1 MLVLRVI
8 RVLTL
13 RQRWGSVLVL
23 FANLLGNLLELFG
36 LALLV
41 PTVTILISDRLPP
54 WFDEVPLLG
63 SLKIDSARSWLVLT
77 LVAVFI
83 AKNVVSWAVMTASL
97 RFVTRTAAALRETVF
112 VARASEEY
120 EHFVSRHQAER
131 IRSVENSAALVT
143 HFLSPVMTLVADS
156 ILFVGTA
163 MLLLAVNPFGTM
175 TSCLLLLVVTGLGT
189 RLSAARLEEW
199 GERRRLADQEVLATM
214 NDTFQSYKEILLN
227 DVRDFFVERHRRAVH
242 EMQGQ
247 VFRYYVLSGSSRF
260 ILEIV
265 GVLVVVVFAGAGAVS
280 DSSIAEN
287 TAGVALIGGAL
298 IRTLPVVNRVLTSL
312 QTLRFG
318 TTTVVSVITE
328 VERACHSIRND
339 SHIPSRR
346 LDRFESLE
354 ARDISYS
361 FPGTT
366 APIISQLSLEFRSGD
381 RVAIVGPSGVGKST
395 LVEVL
400 LGLRS
405 HSAGSIHVN
414 GSELAHVQSDF
425 WRLVGYVPQYVALI
439 DGSVRENIALGVSP
453 ADVDVGRLCR
463 VLEIVDLPDDLS
475 EMHRTVGD
483 SGTSVSGGQRQR
495 IGLARAL
502 YRSPSVLILDETTS
516 NVDHVTKQ
524 SLLDSVENLDPS
536 VLIIYVTHDPEVI
549 RRCSKIVEL
558 GSAGT
563 DVVRG

>member
-23 FANLLGNLLELFG
+23 FASLLGNLLELFG

-41 PTVTILISDRLPP
+41 PTVTILISDQLPP

-63 SLKIDSARSWLVLT
+63 SMEIDSARSWLVLT

-83 AKNVVSWAVMTASL
+83 AKNVVAWAVMTASL
-97 RFVTRTAAALRETVF
+97 RFMTGTAAALRETAF
-112 VARASEEY
+112 VARASEEF
-120 EHFVSRHQAER
+120 EHFVSGNQAER
-131 IRSVENSAALVT
+131 IRGVENSVALVT

-163 MLLLAVNPFGTM
+163 VLLLAVNPFGTM
-175 TSCLLLLVVTGLGT
+175 TSFLLLLVVAGLGT
-189 RLSAARLEEW
+189 RLTAARLEQW

-214 NDTFQSYKEILLN
+214 NETFQSYKEILLN

-247 VFRYYVLSGSSRF
+247 VFRYSVLSGSNRF
-260 ILEIV
+260 ILEVV

-280 DSSIAEN
+280 GSSIAEN

-298 IRTLPVVNRVLTSL
+298 IRTLPAVNRVLTSL

-328 VERACHSIRND
+328 VERARHSIRND
-339 SHIPSRR
+339 SHISSSR

-354 ARDISYS
+354 ARGISYS

-366 APIISQLSLEFRSGD
+366 TPIISQLSLEFRSGD

-405 HSAGSIHVN
+405 QSAGSIRVN
-414 GSELAHVQSDF
+414 GRELTQVRSDF

-453 ADVDVGRLCR
+453 ADVNVERLR
-463 VLEIVDLPDDLS
+463 RALEIVDLPDDLS

-502 YRSPSVLILDETTS
+502 YRSPQVLILDETTS
-516 NVDHVTKQ
+516 NVDQVTKQ
-524 SLLDSVENLDPS
+524 SLLDSVEDLDSS
-536 VLIIYVTHDPEVI
+536 VLIIHVTHDPEVI